1 MLARV
6 LKSTGNWYNVK
17 AENGL
22 YYRCRIRGKLRTKGL
37 KTTNPVA
44 AGDFVV
50 IEVEEDEEGN
60 IASIL
65 EIQKRKNYIIR
76 KSVNLSKE
84 AQVVA
89 ANVDMAFLVI
99 TTLRPQTT
107 TGFIDRFLV
116 AANAYDIPVTLLF
129 HKWDQ
134 YSEKER
140 SNANDLIQ
148 LYRSIGYAVVKTSLE
163 SMEGIPDLTQLMI
176 GKTVLFSG
184 HSGVGKSSLIQ
195 HFIPSIELRVGEIS
209 DWSEKGQHTTTFAE
223 VFEWEDK
230 GFIIDTP
237 GIKGFGLVDIPKEE
251 IGLYF
256 PEMFAK
262 LPECK
267 FNSCQHLEEPNC
279 AVRQAVMAGE
289 IPQFRYDNYRSM
301 LLDDDAKSPYRSI

>member
-17 AENGL
+17 AEDGQ
-22 YYRCRIRGKLRTKGL
+22 YYRCRIRGKLRTKGI

-44 AGDFVV
+44 AGDFVI
-50 IEVEEDEEGN
+50 IEVEREEEGN

-65 EIQKRKNYIIR
+65 EIQQRKNYIIR

-89 ANVDMAFLVI
+89 ANVDTAFLVI

-134 YSEKER
+134 YTESEKRE
-140 SNANDLIQ
+140 AEELIRIYQ
-148 LYRSIGYAVVKTSLE
+148 SIGYAVLKTSLE
-163 SMEGIPDLTQLMI
+163 TMEGIPALTQEMM

-195 HFIPSIELRVGEIS
+195 HFIPTIEVRVGEIS
-209 DWSEKGQHTTTFAE
+209 EWSEKGQHTTTFAE

-267 FNSCQHLEEPNC
+267 FNSCQHLEEPHC
-279 AVRQAVMAGE
+279 AVRQAVMSGE
-289 IPQFRYDNYRSM
+289 IPKTRYDNYRSM
-301 LLDDDAKSPYRSI
+301 LLDDETKSPYRTL